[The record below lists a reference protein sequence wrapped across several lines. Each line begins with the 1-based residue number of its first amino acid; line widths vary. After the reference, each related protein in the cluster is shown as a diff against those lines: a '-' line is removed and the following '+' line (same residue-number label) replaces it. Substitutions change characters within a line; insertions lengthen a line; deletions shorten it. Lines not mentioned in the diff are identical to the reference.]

1 MQRRVKI
8 IENIPTQDEMEKII
22 SDYKR
27 DGARV
32 GWKQQPDG
40 FYKIEIVLE
49 NTPSIKETFRS
60 PLSGEDLHQG

>member
-1 MQRRVKI
+1 MSRRVKV
-8 IENIPTQDEMEKII
+8 IENIPTQDEMAAII

-40 FYKIEIVLE
+40 RYRIEVVLE
-49 NTPSIKETFRS
+49 DLPRQETFRS
-60 PLSGEDLHQG
+60 PLSGEELHQA